1 MIKKKTAFATQ
12 GKKNPV
18 SLCGLKFFFPL
29 SPLLLSTVTAE
40 KMQAISLIFKHV
52 PLDLNFW
59 TACLLAVFLL
69 QAVLSH

>member
-1 MIKKKTAFATQ
+1 MIKKNSICNSREEKSS
-12 GKKNPV
+12 V
-18 SLCGLKFFFPL
+18 SVCFKVFFLSL